1 MSEFHDDIWKGKG
14 SKEKDNGNDID
25 ININVSVDKDGET
38 CFGKSDRNIGS
49 AAAAGA
55 ISLNLCDVA
64 RGISDVKST
73 LDDGRLRDFD
83 GPRDDDWGGRGS
95 AGGHRGHGR
104 VEGHIG
110 DAIDFKPQKGRNEE
124 PGFIDCEWGRL
135 LEANKVDMLQRYAKL
150 GASLK
155 GNAG

>member
-38 CFGKSDRNIGS
+38 RFDKIDHNIG
-49 AAAAGA
+49 AAAG
-55 ISLNLCDVA
+55 SVCLNLCDVA
-64 RGISDVKST
+64 RGIRDVQST
-73 LDDGRLRDFD
+73 LDDGRTRDF
-83 GPRDDDWGGRGS
+83 GAPRGDDWGGRGS
-95 AGGHRGHGR
+95 GGGHRGHGR
-104 VEGHIG
+104 GEAHIG
-110 DAIDFKPQKGRNEE
+110 DAIDFKPIGIRDKE
-124 PGFIDCEWGRL
+124 PGFIDCKWERL
-135 LEANKVDMLQRYAKL
+135 LEANKVDMVQRYAKL